1 VVVNPLPRAPACYID
16 RMTKL
21 LDEAVERL
29 RQLPAT
35 VQDSAARALI
45 RQLEEEPEAG
55 DPEAVAEGRRQ
66 FQNGDFVT
74 LDQLRYDMG
83 LDDH

>member
-1 VVVNPLPRAPACYID
+1 
-16 RMTKL
+16 MTKL